1 MKLKTKKLIA
11 REIILLISC
20 ALLSIFLFFCVFTYN
35 WIFESKSGKLQ
46 EKITLKNIEKNNLDR
61 IINYLAYTPP
71 LPIDYLSN
79 DLETVGNSCGG
90 LGEEAIGKTSD
101 WCEERRKEIQDQQH
115 NDYLYI
121 KNLLE
126 NQNNGGS
133 YTRITYDNSSIFD
146 RLAELNAEID
156 ALEYTR
162 SYYFNK
168 LIDSKEQLNFGF
180 RSFIIFLIILYP
192 LRFLI
197 LVVKWAFKTIRQK
210 EE

>member
-20 ALLSIFLFFCVFTYN
+20 SLLSLFLFVCVYPYN

-46 EKITLKNIEKNNLDR
+46 EKINLKNIEKNNLDR
-61 IINYLAYTPP
+61 IINFLAYTPP

-79 DLETVGNSCGG
+79 DLETVGNACGG
-90 LGEEAIGKTSD
+90 LGEEAIGKTSA
-101 WCEERRKEIQDQQH
+101 WCEKRRKEIQDQKH

-133 YTRITYDNSSIFD
+133 YTRNTYNTSSIFD
-146 RLAELNAEID
+146 RLAKLKAEID
-156 ALEYTR
+156 SLEYTR
-162 SYYFNK
+162 SNNFNK
-168 LIDSKEQLNFGF
+168 IIDSKEQLNFGF
-180 RSFIIFLIILYP
+180 LSFKIFLIILYP

-197 LVVKWAFKTIRQK
+197 LVSKWAFKTIRQN
-210 EE
+210 E